1 MKNNDNWKQNGDKQ
15 KKGTGTQHQYCQS
28 NRQISQTGNQSN
40 KENGLFFKWQLE
52 TSGKLKITTTL
63 CDFGLQKL
71 NYPTYG
77 FIQQKNQYF
86 SCLCLDCQT

>member
-28 NRQISQTGNQSN
+28 NRQISQTGNPSN
-40 KENGLFFKWQLE
+40 KENGLFFKWQVE
-52 TSGKLKITTTL
+52 TSGKLKITTAL

-77 FIQQKNQYF
+77 VTQQKSHHF
-86 SCLCLDCQT
+86 SCLYLGCQT